1 MNFPPWLGL
10 LAVCALVGAN
20 AFFVAAEFALVKV
33 RATRV
38 EQLVI
43 EGNAVARILQQQTT
57 QLDNYIAATQLGITL
72 ASLALGWIG
81 EPSLAHLFEPLF
93 DRIGAT
99 AIATDVADSV
109 AIALSFAIITG
120 FHIVLGELVP
130 KSIALQRTERV
141 SLFVAA
147 PLLVFARVFRPF
159 IVLMNGA
166 GNAVVR
172 LLGLSPTGEGGEIH
186 SAEELELL
194 VAQSGEAGAL
204 DPGEEV
210 LLQHV
215 FDFGDKRA
223 RDAMTPRDDI
233 VALEEHTSLTDAAR
247 LCLSSGATR
256 LPVYRGTLD
265 QILGVAHAK
274 DLLRLCLDEHEAPSG
289 GGATEASE
297 PPSAMPVAGPL
308 AALARPATF
317 VLEGSHLSDTL
328 TTFRREGTHLALV
341 VGEYGQIEGLLTL
354 EDVLEE
360 LVGEIHDEYDSDEE
374 TPIVQQADGNW
385 LVVGT
390 ESYEHVREV
399 VGLPPIPP
407 EERGQYATLAGLVML
422 RLGRV
427 PQAGDHIQVG
437 GGWDVEVS
445 AMHGRRVSQLLLR
458 RRAQDAL
465 AAEGDD
471 GASHTVP

>member
-10 LAVCALVGAN
+10 LAVCALVAAN

-43 EGNAVARILQQQTT
+43 EGNTVARILQQQTAH
-57 QLDNYIAATQLGITL
+57 LDNFIAATQLGITL
-72 ASLALGWIG
+72 ASLALGWVG

-93 DRIGAT
+93 GLIGAT
-99 AIATDVADSV
+99 TLATDVADAV
-109 AIALSFAIITG
+109 AIALSFAIITS

-130 KSIALQRTERV
+130 KSVALQRTEQV

-172 LLGLSPTGEGGEIH
+172 LLGLSPTGEQGEIH

-210 LLQHV
+210 LLRHV

-223 RDAMTPRDDI
+223 RDVMTPRGDI
-233 VALEEHTSLTDAAR
+233 VAIEEHTSLEKAAR

-265 QILGVAHAK
+265 QIIGVAHAK
-274 DLLRLCLDEHEAPSG
+274 DLLRLCLDAH
-289 GGATEASE
+289 ASE
-297 PPSAMPVAGPL
+297 ADGASASSL
-308 AALARPATF
+308 AAMARPATF
-317 VLEGSHLSDTL
+317 VLENSHLRDTL
-328 TTFRREGTHLALV
+328 ATFRREGTHLALV
-341 VGEYGQIEGLLTL
+341 VGEFGQVEGLLTL

-360 LVGEIHDEYDSDEE
+360 LVGEIHDEYDLDEE
-374 TPIVQQADGNW
+374 TPIVQQADGRW
-385 LVVGT
+385 LVSGT

-399 VGLPPIPP
+399 VGLPAIPP
-407 EERGQYATLAGLVML
+407 IERGQYNTLAGLVML

-427 PQAGDHIQVG
+427 PQVGDHIQVG
-437 GGWDVEVS
+437 GDWEVEVV
-445 AMHGRRVSQLLLR
+445 AMDGRRVSQLLLR
-458 RRAQDAL
+458 RVERETPP
-465 AAEGDD
+465 AEADD
-471 GASHTVP
+471 GASHTIP